1 MPATLER
8 IREFWTSILDDE
20 EAKLA
25 DRMKAAEN
33 LARLLDPRDSE
44 EQDAP
49 DRLVVVYR

>member
-1 MPATLER
+1 
-8 IREFWTSILDDE
+8 
-20 EAKLA
+20 
-25 DRMKAAEN
+25 MKAAEN

>member
-1 MPATLER
+1 MPATLDQ
-8 IREFWTSILDDE
+8 IRDFWTNILEDE

-33 LARLLDPRDSE
+33 LAKLLDPRDAE
-44 EQDAP
+44 KQDAP